1 MEVATP
7 SMETCIMEIL
17 ANHKPTLTKTVE
29 TIITMTNLAYSKQV
43 TPITMH
49 MDAVLAI
56 NRILVNIT
64 PTIVTQ
70 VNKGVATIAMLTA
83 ETQQQ
88 HSKAATITTAATL
101 TMRQLLR
108 KTPVATMEEGLTMKV
123 IVGTNTTTTTT
134 VVMLMAVMLMAT
146 QKDQTCGNM
155 TGIHSNRGA
164 LLAQETIMFHNPA
177 LCSNLGG

>member
-7 SMETCIMEIL
+7 LMETCIMEIL

-108 KTPVATMEEGLTMKV
+108 KTPVATMEEGLT
-123 IVGTNTTTTTT
+123 TT